1 MSQQNSALVVD
12 TSALMAMLLEEPD
25 AEALLDLAVQAPSL
39 YLSTATRLE
48 LSLVA
53 ESVRHAVEPSEL
65 EQLLLGLRVEV
76 VTFDQE
82 QMHWALQGWRRYGK
96 GRHPANPNLGDCF
109 SYGLAKALQA
119 PLLFKGDDFAA
130 TDLVSALA
138 A

>member
-1 MSQQNSALVVD
+1 MSQRNSALVVD

-76 VTFDQE
+76 LPFDQE
-82 QMHWALQGWRRYGK
+82 QMHWALQGWRHYGK
-96 GRHPANPNLGDCF
+96 GRHPAALNLGDCF

-130 TDLVSALA
+130 TDLMPALA